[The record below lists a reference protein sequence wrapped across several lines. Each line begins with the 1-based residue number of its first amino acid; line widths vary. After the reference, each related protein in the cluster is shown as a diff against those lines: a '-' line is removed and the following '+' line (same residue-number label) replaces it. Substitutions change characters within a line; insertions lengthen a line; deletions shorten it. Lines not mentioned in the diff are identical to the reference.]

1 MTKKIYLGKIVGAH
15 GVRGLFK
22 IKFYNKEF
30 SNFYEYKH
38 KLHVDNIKINLEKKF
53 SKGNLTICKSKKINS
68 KNELFDLIGKE
79 VWIDETDLEY
89 NNPNYHYHKDLI
101 GSKVYDKNCNLLG
114 TVIAIHNFGAGD
126 ILELDG
132 QFKYMIKFDN
142 SSIKDIDKKNKIIK
156 LSENYG

>member
-22 IKFYNKEF
+22 IKFYNSEF

-38 KLHVDNIKINLEKKF
+38 KFNVGNIKINLEKKF
-53 SKGNLTICKSKKINS
+53 SKGNLTICKSNKINS

-101 GSKVYDKNCNLLG
+101 GSKVYDKNRNLLG

>member
-1 MTKKIYLGKIVGAH
+1 MAKKIYLGKIVGAH
-15 GVRGLFK
+15 GVSGLFK
-22 IKFYNKEF
+22 IKFYNSKF
-30 SNFYEYKH
+30 SNLYEYKH
-38 KLHVDNIKINLEKKF
+38 KFHVDNIKINLEKKF

-79 VWIDETDLEY
+79 VWIDENDLEY
-89 NNPNYHYHKDLI
+89 SNPNYYYHKDLI
-101 GSKVYDKNCNLLG
+101 GSKVYDKNHNLLG

-132 QFKYMIKFDN
+132 QYKYMIKFN
-142 SSIKDIDKKNKIIK
+142 NFTIKDIDKKNKIIK